1 MAFHASLADCEET
14 SNTFGMNE
22 RDRSDS
28 TDTCACPTTAEL
40 SKAVSVS
47 LGLDTASSPISNM
60 NQWSSSSAFSDFDP
74 TAESSSQ
81 GVSELGATRNMNS
94 EGSVILK
101 RGTNIGEGSFREV
114 CLDGQQLS
122 CTDLLR
128 SGETNSAQ
136 TLTRGPVISGYLCKE
151 SNLFAD
157 SVAELPAP
165 FQAGELLPAMKPYP
179 AYSANPDLCRDP
191 AVWCAYSGRS
201 EAARAETG
209 GRKPVCKYCSCAQ
222 DSHGSRQECYCL
234 WYSKGE
240 QSRRDGTAPAT
251 AQEYGQV
258 ESYQSAVPRGHA
270 TFSTIKSEPSVWMH
284 YTDRRLR

>member
-22 RDRSDS
+22 R
-28 TDTCACPTTAEL
+28 DTCACPTTAEL

-60 NQWSSSSAFSDFDP
+60 NQWSSGSACSDFDP
-74 TAESSSQ
+74 SAEGSSR
-81 GVSELGATRNMNS
+81 GVSELGATRNMTS
-94 EGSVILK
+94 EGSVILM
-101 RGTNIGEGSFREV
+101 RDTDIREGSFGEV
-114 CLDGQQLS
+114 CHDGQQLS

-128 SGETNSAQ
+128 TGERNSAQ
-136 TLTRGPVISGYLCKE
+136 TLTRGPVISGYLCTE
-151 SNLFAD
+151 SNLFTD
-157 SVAELPAP
+157 PVAELPAP
-165 FQAGELLPAMKPYP
+165 FQAGELLPVMKPY
-179 AYSANPDLCRDP
+179 SANRDLCRDP

-201 EAARAETG
+201 EPARAETDG
-209 GRKPVCKYCSCAQ
+209 HKSVCKYCSCVQ

-240 QSRRDGTAPAT
+240 QSRRDGAAPAT

-258 ESYQSAVPRGHA
+258 ESYQSAVPRGRA

>member
-60 NQWSSSSAFSDFDP
+60 NQWSSSSARSDFDP
-74 TAESSSQ
+74 SAESSSQ

-94 EGSVILK
+94 EGSVILM
-101 RGTNIGEGSFREV
+101 RDPNIREGSLREV
-114 CLDGQQLS
+114 CHDGQQLS

-128 SGETNSAQ
+128 TGEMNSAQ

-151 SNLFAD
+151 SNLFTD
-157 SVAELPAP
+157 PVP
-165 FQAGELLPAMKPYP
+165 FQAGEQLPAMKPYP
-179 AYSANPDLCRDP
+179 AYSANRDLCP
-191 AVWCAYSGRS
+191 AVWCAHSGRS
-201 EAARAETG
+201 EPARAETDG
-209 GRKPVCKYCSCAQ
+209 HKSVCKYCSCVQ

-240 QSRRDGTAPAT
+240 QSRRDRT
-251 AQEYGQV
+251 AQEHGQV